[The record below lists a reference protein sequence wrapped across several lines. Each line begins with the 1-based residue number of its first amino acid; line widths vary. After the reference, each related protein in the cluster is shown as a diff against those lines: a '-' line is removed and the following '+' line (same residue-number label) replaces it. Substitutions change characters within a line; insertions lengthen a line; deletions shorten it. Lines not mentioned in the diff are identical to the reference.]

1 MLTTVPQQELPSG
14 LTQQEK
20 VILFAFINKK

>member
-1 MLTTVPQQELPSG
+1 MLTTVLQQELPSG

-20 VILFAFINKK
+20 VMSFAFINKK